1 MPDPKPLPESI
12 EKAIRRTIDVHAN
25 VNVAAL
31 RLAIAHELALRD
43 AVVKALRRVRVQA
56 EVVAKTADKD
66 FMGFSKFLQHV
77 QLAATSGAPLDL
89 GLATN
94 ELHAHPERLADAAE
108 LLQSLC
114 KDADAL
120 DREGRSESETR
131 DR

>member
-43 AVVKALRRVRVQA
+43 AVAREVRDDFVNSHHQAIEPGLCRVCNALA
-56 EVVAKTADKD
+56 
-66 FMGFSKFLQHV
+66 
-77 QLAATSGAPLDL
+77 
-89 GLATN
+89 
-94 ELHAHPERLADAAE
+94 
-108 LLQSLC
+108 
-114 KDADAL
+114 AL
-120 DREGRSESETR
+120 DRETR